1 MKVAIMQPYFFP
13 YIGYFQLINAAD
25 KFVVYDNIE
34 YTKKGWINRN
44 RILINGKVDYF
55 SIPLKKDSDYL
66 DIASRELSA
75 EWQKEK
81 TKILNRL
88 KENYQKAPFFGDVFQ
103 LVEKCF
109 NCGEINLFDFIL
121 FSIKEIMEYLSI
133 KTEIV
138 VSSTIA
144 INHSLKSEDKVIAI
158 CKELQ
163 ASAYYNP
170 IGGLQL
176 YSKNTFESDAIKL
189 FFLKTNNYK
198 YMQFGDE
205 FEPFLS
211 IIDIMMFHSK
221 EALTLILNNE
231 FILIE

>member
-13 YIGYFQLINAAD
+13 YIGYFQLINAVD
-25 KFVVYDNIE
+25 TFVIYDNIE

-44 RILINGKVDYF
+44 RILVNGKVDYF

-66 DIASRELSA
+66 NIVNRELSN

-81 TKILNRL
+81 TKILNRI
-88 KENYQKAPFFGDVFQ
+88 KENYQKTPFFCDVFP
-103 LVEKCF
+103 LIERCF
-109 NCGEINLFDFIL
+109 NCKEINLFEFLL
-121 FSIKEIMEYLSI
+121 FSIQEIMEYLSI
-133 KTEIV
+133 ETEIV

-144 INHSLKSEDKVIAI
+144 TNHNLKSEDKVIAI

-163 ASAYYNP
+163 AKYYYNP
-170 IGGLQL
+170 IGGLEL
-176 YSKNTFESDAIKL
+176 YSKKTFENNSINL
-189 FFLKTNNYK
+189 RFLKTNNYT

-211 IIDIMMFHSK
+211 IIDVMMFHSK
-221 EALTLILNNE
+221 EALTMILNNE
-231 FILIE
+231 FILIA